1 MSNRSV
7 LLPGHKAISLVQ
19 EPLSASLQESA
30 SQSLEKKKHALG
42 KYITTLNVQHIM
54 NRRALNK
61 AMENMAY

>member
-1 MSNRSV
+1 MSKRSV

-30 SQSLEKKKHALG
+30 SQSLKKYRWG
-42 KYITTLNVQHIM
+42 NYITTLNVQHLM

>member
-30 SQSLEKKKHALG
+30 SQSLKKKHALG
-42 KYITTLNVQHIM
+42 KHITTLNVQHLM
-54 NRRALNK
+54 NRRALNE